1 MQPRSVRSVMHDA
14 LLQNVW
20 EVGGSVRMCEQRM
33 VYTCMES
40 LFLIIESIRER
51 TCTFLIL
58 KFFAPARPFLLEL
71 MERNSVT
78 HTFDGFALYGF
89 ALGV

>member
-1 MQPRSVRSVMHDA
+1 
-14 LLQNVW
+14 
-20 EVGGSVRMCEQRM
+20 
-33 VYTCMES
+33 MET
-40 LFLIIESIRER
+40 LFLIIQSIRER
-51 TCTFLIL
+51 KCTFLIL
-58 KFFAPARPFLLEL
+58 KFFAPARPFLLELL